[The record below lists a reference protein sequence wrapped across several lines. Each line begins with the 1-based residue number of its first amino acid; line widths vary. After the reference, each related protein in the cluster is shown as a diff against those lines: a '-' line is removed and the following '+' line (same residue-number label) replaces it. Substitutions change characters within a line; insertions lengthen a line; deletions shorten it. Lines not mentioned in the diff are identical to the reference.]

1 MTVRLASVVRIL
13 IVSRAINAQ
22 EFVINTNFM
31 SLVMTSV
38 ENVGLT
44 WDRVKT
50 KQNVKRKSVI
60 QSTYTESL
68 KEVIVLNANHL

>member
-1 MTVRLASVVRIL
+1 
-13 IVSRAINAQ
+13 
-22 EFVINTNFM
+22 M